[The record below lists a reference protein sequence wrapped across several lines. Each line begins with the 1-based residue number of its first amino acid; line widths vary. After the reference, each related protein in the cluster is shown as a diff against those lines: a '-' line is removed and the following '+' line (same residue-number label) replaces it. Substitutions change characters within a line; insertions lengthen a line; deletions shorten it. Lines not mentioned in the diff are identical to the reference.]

1 MKKEA
6 TENARLEN
14 TERIKKAQRAI
25 DRFQS
30 GNITGKQFRNEL
42 KCLRQHF
49 KK

>member
-30 GNITGKQFRNEL
+30 GKITDKQFRIEL
-42 KCLRQHF
+42 KCLKQPF
-49 KK
+49 